1 MNFTPPFRVA
11 VLVTGSRRMYVE
23 STDFH
28 TLPPWSA
35 ISCEAPSEEI
45 RAYVELPCR
54 SLGNSSLHPSPVQL
68 PGSAILISPPDR
80 SHSLLLYTRD
90 RLRSNPARPGRN
102 TSGRPKTR
110 LPLTR
115 LIWPMPGR

>member
-1 MNFTPPFRVA
+1 
-11 VLVTGSRRMYVE
+11 E

-45 RAYVELPCR
+45 RAYVEVPCR
-54 SLGNSSLHPSPVQL
+54 SLGNSSLHPRPVQL
-68 PGSAILISPPDR
+68 PGSAILISAPDR

-90 RLRSNPARPGRN
+90 RLRSIPARPGRN
-102 TSGRPKTR
+102 TNGRAGFDLNLSLVYNSKLWDRSGAEMRIAEP
-110 LPLTR
+110 
-115 LIWPMPGR
+115 